1 MSSLKSAV
9 EDFLGQKRVAVAGVS
24 RSGSAAAN
32 IVYRKLRGAGYEVFL
47 VNPNAKETE
56 GATCYADLK
65 SIPGG
70 VTAVV
75 IATHP
80 GMTDQIVRECAEA
93 GISRIW
99 MHRSFGAGSVSDAAV
114 KFCREHNM
122 TIIAG
127 GCPVMFCEPVD
138 FGHKCMR
145 WWLQQRGR
153 VPK

>member
-1 MSSLKSAV
+1 MSSLKGAV

-24 RSGSAAAN
+24 RSGNAAAN
-32 IVYRKLRGAGYEVFL
+32 IVYRKLREAGYEVFP
-47 VNPNAKETE
+47 VNPNARETE
-56 GATCYADLK
+56 GATCYPDLK

-70 VTAVV
+70 VTGVV
-75 IATHP
+75 IATDP
-80 GMTDQIVRECAEA
+80 GVTDQIVRECAEV

-114 KFCREHNM
+114 KFCREHNL

-138 FGHKCMR
+138 FGHK
-145 WWLQQRGR
+145 
-153 VPK
+153 